1 MATTKIQWADMVW
14 NPVTGCSKVSDGCAH
29 CYAERQALRLQ
40 HMGCDKYKNGFKVT
54 LHPEELNVRFPGKG
68 KQIFVCSMADLF
80 HEDVPFLFVDLVMAR
95 IAISQQHT
103 FMILTKRPYRMQK
116 YFNDLRPEGVTK
128 SMISDIF
135 ARPSRYFPRS
145 FDKLPLNCSWPL
157 PWPLPNLWLLTTA
170 ENQDNADLR
179 IPDLLKCPARV
190 HGVSIE
196 PMLGAV
202 DLGEYLPNL
211 DENGYPVNQLSN
223 RGKYINWV
231 ICGGESG
238 PGARPIHP
246 DWIRGV
252 RNQCQDAGTP
262 FFFKQWGE
270 WLTTYDRDDDPDARN
285 LPHEIPNKT
294 RWLNLN
300 GGHGFHGERVVFVHR
315 VGKAATGDYIDGKQY
330 HEFP

>member
-1 MATTKIQWADMVW
+1 MV
-14 NPVTGCSKVSDGCAH
+14 
-29 CYAERQALRLQ
+29 
-40 HMGCDKYKNGFKVT
+40 
-54 LHPEELNVRFPGKG
+54 
-68 KQIFVCSMADLF
+68 
-80 HEDVPFLFVDLVMAR
+80 
-95 IAISQQHT
+95 
-103 FMILTKRPYRMQK
+103 LTKRPDRMK
-116 YFNDLRPEGVTK
+116 MYFTDLRQDGVTK
-128 SMISDIF
+128 SMIGDIF
-135 ARPSRYFPRS
+135 ARPGRYFPRL
-145 FDKLPLNCSWPL
+145 FDKLPLNCAFPL
-157 PWPLPNLWLLTTA
+157 PWPLPNLILLTTA
-170 ENQDNADLR
+170 ENQEQADKR
-179 IPDLLKCPARV
+179 IPDLLKCPARI

-202 DLGEYLPNL
+202 DLGEYLPKYDWRPTYSWFQVANPDCGNQPLRIKRGL
-211 DENGYPVNQLSN
+211 D
-223 RGKYINWV
+223 WV

-252 RNQCQDAGTP
+252 RNQCQEAGTP

-270 WLTTYDRDDDPDARN
+270 WLTTYSRDDDPDARN
-285 LPHEIPNKT
+285 LPHEIPGKT